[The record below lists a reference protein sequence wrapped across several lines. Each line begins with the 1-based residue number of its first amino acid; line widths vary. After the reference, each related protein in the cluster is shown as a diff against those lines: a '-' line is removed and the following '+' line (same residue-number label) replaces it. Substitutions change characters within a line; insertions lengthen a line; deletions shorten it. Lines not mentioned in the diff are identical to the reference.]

1 MTSKQPS
8 SAESTRQL
16 SPQTIRKPSGNHQ
29 ETMIK
34 QRANET
40 TTNTTGLGEE
50 AVVVGKLPLSAMI
63 NIFDFEKIA
72 RTEMLSMGKKKGG
85 WEHGLLN

>member
-1 MTSKQPS
+1 
-8 SAESTRQL
+8 
-16 SPQTIRKPSGNHQ
+16 
-29 ETMIK
+29 MIK

-72 RTEMLSMGKKKGG
+72 RTEMLSMGKKEG
-85 WEHGLLN
+85 WVGAWPFKLALLLPSLTPSLCVC